1 MEMRKRGLKRI
12 FLNLG
17 RKVSSLLILSAS
29 TSLTSIISFCLS
41 SDKFIYG
48 TKIAGPNNFLA
59 SNSS

>member
-17 RKVSSLLILSAS
+17 RKVSSRSILSAS
-29 TSLTSIISFCLS
+29 TSLTSMISFCLS

-48 TKIAGPNNFLA
+48 IKIAGPNNFLA